1 MRLKLAH
8 FAVILLICSVLF
20 APCALAQ
27 NPDTMLPEAS
37 AAKAKQ
43 ILGQLIDALG
53 GPAYLGVRESECAGR
68 RAVFGHNGDVT
79 DFVPFT
85 NERRYPDKDRTEY
98 IAKGHNGILGSLIG
112 IDGLFITH
120 GGVVITLYNGAQAW
134 TLDRGG
140 VSEMPATSITD
151 FQEQVK
157 RNIDNLLRLRLKEDG
172 MQFRYGGTGTVDL
185 KQVDWV
191 EIADREERTFR
202 LAVDQTTHLLVR
214 SIVITSDDTTRER
227 NEEVSIYSNY
237 QVKEGVQ
244 VPLQISRELNGRR
257 TYQGFFDS
265 CKFNPNFPDELFS
278 RAGLEKRGSELG
290 VKKK

>member
-1 MRLKLAH
+1 MRLKFTQ
-8 FAVILLICSVLF
+8 FAVILLICSAVF
-20 APCALAQ
+20 APRALAQ
-27 NPDTMLPEAS
+27 NPDTMMPEANV
-37 AAKAKQ
+37 AKAKQ
-43 ILGQLIDALG
+43 ILGQLIDAFG

-68 RAVFGHNGDVT
+68 RAVFGHNSDVT

-140 VSEMPATSITD
+140 VSEMPAASITD

-172 MQFRYGGTGTVDL
+172 LQFRYAGNATVDL

-191 EIADREERTFR
+191 EITDREERTFR

-214 SIVITSDDTTRER
+214 SIIITSDETRQER
-227 NEEVSIYSNY
+227 NEEVSIYTNY
-237 QVKEGVQ
+237 QQKEGVEI
-244 VPLQISRELNGRR
+244 PMQISRELNGRR
-257 TYQGFFDS
+257 TYQAFFTS
-265 CKFNPNFPDELFS
+265 CKFNPNFPDEMFS
-278 RAGLEKRGSELG
+278 RDGLQKRGSELG